1 MPRFATRMPR
11 HRTGLNVARAE
22 ICTLERPLAIVAL
35 VILAVAATVLV
46 VIAAVHLGRERGREA
61 ARSARTPKPRWFE
74 VLLAIVLLAVLVALA
89 LAVALEWSPEFGC
102 GRRLADGD
110 PIRRVPGGHAGRR
123 RARTGLSR
131 RVSHRARVER
141 VTIPAPSP
149 DTAGAHAESIDAWEA
164 RPAVRLL
171 GLLLLALGI
180 LVLGWAYLDPPGQA
194 ALVLRVLYPASFA
207 VALVLLFDKAT
218 RSWAPKGRAE
228 GFREWLLCDLIVV
241 ALVLG
246 FLNLE
251 QFADHENY
259 RAFFWDV
266 VHIAAFFLVFWLL
279 DRTQFRGRF
288 LVAAGYLAVLPLL
301 LLLWRWLHEGEA
313 PAEISEIS
321 WWSTVWPTF
330 FLGLAF
336 FVLEIIS
343 LVAQRGARGHL
354 VPAIKD
360 GVFVALYAIFL
371 IAAAPGGT

>member
-1 MPRFATRMPR
+1 MRQGQDARPLLGATLVRGGQPR
-11 HRTGLNVARAE
+11 HGGAHVRDRLQVRRPHAGVVERRVQVQPRALLDGDLHLHLPLVDAVEVGLQHLLHRRRRRRRRGEELRVLGAAE
-22 ICTLERPLAIVAL
+22 
-35 VILAVAATVLV
+35 AVAALGRQDDV
-46 VIAAVHLGRERGREA
+46 AAVADPA
-61 ARSARTPKPRWFE
+61 ATEPTT
-74 VLLAIVLLAVLVALA
+74 VG
-89 LAVALEWSPEFGC
+89 SP
-102 GRRLADGD
+102 
-110 PIRRVPGGHAGRR
+110 AG
-123 RARTGLSR
+123 
-131 RVSHRARVER
+131 
-141 VTIPAPSP
+141 I
-149 DTAGAHAESIDAWEA
+149 
-164 RPAVRLL
+164 RLL
-171 GLLLLALGI
+171 GLLLLALGV
-180 LVLGWAYLDPPGQA
+180 LVLGWAYLDSTGQA

-218 RSWAPKGRAE
+218 RSWTPKGRAE

-241 ALVLG
+241 TLVLG

-251 QFADHENY
+251 LFAERESY

-266 VHIAAFFLVFWLL
+266 IHIAAFFAVFWLL

-288 LVAAGYLAVLPLL
+288 LVAAGYLALLPLL

-313 PAEISEIS
+313 PAEIPEIS

-343 LVAQRGARGHL
+343 LVAQRGARGLL

-371 IAAAPGGT
+371 IAAARGGA

>member
-1 MPRFATRMPR
+1 MT
-11 HRTGLNVARAE
+11 
-22 ICTLERPLAIVAL
+22 PLAIVAL

-46 VIAAVHLGRERGREA
+46 VIAAVHLGRECGREA
-61 ARSARTPKPRWFE
+61 ARSARAPKPRWFE
-74 VLLAIVLLAVLVALA
+74 VLLAIILLVVLVALA
-89 LAVALEWSPEFGC
+89 LALALEWSPELGAGGGWRTETRSGVFLGVM
-102 GRRLADGD
+102 LAAAALALVFLVVFL
-110 PIRRVPGGHAGRR
+110 I
-123 RARTGLSR
+123 
-131 RVSHRARVER
+131 ARVAQR
-141 VTIPAPSP
+141 GDTGADP
-149 DTAGAHAESIDAWEA
+149 DTSIATESTTVGS
-164 RPAVRLL
+164 PAAARLL

-194 ALVLRVLYPASFA
+194 ILVLRVLYPASFA

-218 RSWAPKGRAE
+218 RSWTPKGQAE

-251 QFADHENY
+251 QFADHESY

-288 LVAAGYLAVLPLL
+288 LVAAGYLALLPLL
-301 LLLWRWLHEGEA
+301 LLLWHWLHEGEA

-330 FLGLAF
+330 FLGLVF

-343 LVAQRGARGHL
+343 LVAQRGTRGHL

-360 GVFVALYAIFL
+360 GVFVALYAILL
-371 IAAAPGGT
+371 IAAAPGGA

>member
-1 MPRFATRMPR
+1 MT
-11 HRTGLNVARAE
+11 
-22 ICTLERPLAIVAL
+22 PLAIVAL
-35 VILAVAATVLV
+35 ATLAVAAAVLV

-61 ARSARTPKPRWFE
+61 ARSARVPKPRWFE

-89 LAVALEWSPEFGC
+89 LAVALEWSPELG
-102 GRRLADGD
+102 
-110 PIRRVPGGHAGRR
+110 AGRGW
-123 RARTGLSR
+123 RTETRSGVFLG
-131 RVSHRARVER
+131 VMLAGAALALVFLVVFLIARVAQRGDTGAAPDIAATE
-141 VTIPAPSP
+141 TTTTGSPA
-149 DTAGAHAESIDAWEA
+149 
-164 RPAVRLL
+164 AVRLL
-171 GLLLLALGI
+171 GLLLLALGV
-180 LVLGWAYLDPPGQA
+180 LVLGWTYLDPPGQA
-194 ALVLRVLYPASFA
+194 VLVLRVLYPASFA

-218 RSWAPKGRAE
+218 RSWVPKGRAE
-228 GFREWLLCDLIVV
+228 GFREWLLCDLIVI

-251 QFADHENY
+251 QFTDRENY

-313 PAEISEIS
+313 PAEISDIS

-360 GVFVALYAIFL
+360 GIFVALYAIFL

>member
-1 MPRFATRMPR
+1 MS
-11 HRTGLNVARAE
+11 
-22 ICTLERPLAIVAL
+22 PLAIVAL
-35 VILAVAATVLV
+35 AILAAVAAVLV

-61 ARSARTPKPRWFE
+61 ARSARAPTPRWFE
-74 VLLAIVLLAVLVALA
+74 VLLAIVLLAVLVALG
-89 LAVALEWSPEFGC
+89 LTVALEWSPGFGA
-102 GRRLADGD
+102 GEGWRTEIRSGVFLGVMLAAAALALVFL
-110 PIRRVPGGHAGRR
+110 IVFLIA
-123 RARTGLSR
+123 
-131 RVSHRARVER
+131 RVSQRSDAGTVPDAGA
-141 VTIPAPSP
+141 TP
-149 DTAGAHAESIDAWEA
+149 DTGAAPASPTTESPAG
-164 RPAVRLL
+164 VRLL

-180 LVLGWAYLDPPGQA
+180 LILGWTYLDPEGKA

-218 RSWAPKGRAE
+218 RSWTPKGRAE
-228 GFREWLLCDLIVV
+228 GFREWLLCDLIVI

-251 QFADHENY
+251 QFDDRENY

-288 LVAAGYLAVLPLL
+288 LVAAGYLALLPLL
-301 LLLWRWLHEGEA
+301 LLLWRWLHESEA

-343 LVAQRGARGHL
+343 LVALRGARGHL
-354 VPAIKD
+354 APAIKD
-360 GVFVALYAIFL
+360 GIFVALYAIFL
-371 IAAAPGGT
+371 IAAAPGAA

>member
-1 MPRFATRMPR
+1 MT
-11 HRTGLNVARAE
+11 
-22 ICTLERPLAIVAL
+22 PLAIGAL
-35 VILAVAATVLV
+35 VILAAAAAVLV

-61 ARSARTPKPRWFE
+61 ARSARASKPRWFE
-74 VLLAIVLLAVLVALA
+74 VLLAVVLLAVLVVLA
-89 LAVALEWSPEFGC
+89 LAVALEWSPEFGA
-102 GRRLADGD
+102 GGGWRTETRSGVFLGVMLAAAALALVFLVVFL
-110 PIRRVPGGHAGRR
+110 I
-123 RARTGLSR
+123 ARLSR
-131 RVSHRARVER
+131 RVDVAAVAD
-141 VTIPAPSP
+141 PAATEPTTVGSP
-149 DTAGAHAESIDAWEA
+149 AG
-164 RPAVRLL
+164 VRLL
-171 GLLLLALGI
+171 GLLLLALGV
-180 LVLGWAYLDPPGQA
+180 LVLGWAYLDSTGQA

-218 RSWAPKGRAE
+218 RSWTPKGRAE

-241 ALVLG
+241 TLVLG

-251 QFADHENY
+251 LFAEHESY

-266 VHIAAFFLVFWLL
+266 IHIAAFFAVFWLL

-288 LVAAGYLAVLPLL
+288 LVAAGYLALLPLL

-313 PAEISEIS
+313 PAEIPEIS

-343 LVAQRGARGHL
+343 LVAQRGARGLL

-371 IAAAPGGT
+371 IAAARGGA

>member
-1 MPRFATRMPR
+1 MT
-11 HRTGLNVARAE
+11 
-22 ICTLERPLAIVAL
+22 PLTIGAL
-35 VILAVAATVLV
+35 VILAVAAAVLV

-74 VLLAIVLLAVLVALA
+74 VLLAIVLLVVLVVLA
-89 LAVALEWSPEFGC
+89 LAVALEWSPEFGA
-102 GRRLADGD
+102 GGGWRTETRSGVFLGVMLAGAALALVFLVVFL
-110 PIRRVPGGHAGRR
+110 IARV
-123 RARTGLSR
+123 SR
-131 RVSHRARVER
+131 RDETGA
-141 VTIPAPSP
+141 AP
-149 DTAGAHAESIDAWEA
+149 DAGAHADSSSVGSPA
-164 RPAVRLL
+164 AVRLL
-171 GLLLLALGI
+171 GLLLLALGV
-180 LVLGWAYLDPPGQA
+180 LVLGWAYLEPPGQA

-288 LVAAGYLAVLPLL
+288 LVATGYLAVLPLL

-313 PAEISEIS
+313 PAEIPEIS

>member
-1 MPRFATRMPR
+1 MT
-11 HRTGLNVARAE
+11 
-22 ICTLERPLAIVAL
+22 PLAIVAL

-61 ARSARTPKPRWFE
+61 ARSARVPKPRWFE
-74 VLLAIVLLAVLVALA
+74 VLLAIILLVVLVALA
-89 LAVALEWSPEFGC
+89 LALALEWSPELGADAGWRTETRSGVFLGVM
-102 GRRLADGD
+102 LAAAALALVFLVVFL
-110 PIRRVPGGHAGRR
+110 I
-123 RARTGLSR
+123 
-131 RVSHRARVER
+131 ARVAQR
-141 VTIPAPSP
+141 GDTGADP
-149 DTAGAHAESIDAWEA
+149 DTGIATESTTVGS
-164 RPAVRLL
+164 PAAARLL

-194 ALVLRVLYPASFA
+194 ILVLRVLYPASFA

-218 RSWAPKGRAE
+218 RSWTPKGRAE

-251 QFADHENY
+251 QFADHESY

-288 LVAAGYLAVLPLL
+288 LVAAGYLALLPLL
-301 LLLWRWLHEGEA
+301 LLLWHWLHEGEA

-330 FLGLAF
+330 FLGLVF

-343 LVAQRGARGHL
+343 LVAQRGTRGHL

-360 GVFVALYAIFL
+360 GIFVALYAILL
-371 IAAAPGGT
+371 IVAAPGGA

>member
-1 MPRFATRMPR
+1 MTPF
-11 HRTGLNVARAE
+11 
-22 ICTLERPLAIVAL
+22 AIVAL
-35 VILAVAATVLV
+35 VILAVAAAVLV

-61 ARSARTPKPRWFE
+61 ARRARAPKPRWFE
-74 VLLAIVLLAVLVALA
+74 VLLAIVLLVVLVALG
-89 LAVALEWSPEFGC
+89 LVVALEWSPGLGAGGGWRTETRSGVFLGVM
-102 GRRLADGD
+102 LAGAALALVFLVVFL
-110 PIRRVPGGHAGRR
+110 I
-123 RARTGLSR
+123 
-131 RVSHRARVER
+131 ARVVQR
-141 VTIPAPSP
+141 GDTGTAP
-149 DTAGAHAESIDAWEA
+149 DTGADADATTVGSPAG
-164 RPAVRLL
+164 VRLL
-171 GLLLLALGI
+171 GLLLLALGV
-180 LVLGWAYLDPPGQA
+180 LVLGWLHLDGSEQA

-218 RSWAPKGRAE
+218 RSWTPKGPAE

-251 QFADHENY
+251 QFDDHESY

-288 LVAAGYLAVLPLL
+288 LVAAGYLALLPLL
-301 LLLWRWLHEGEA
+301 LLLWRWLHESEA
-313 PAEISEIS
+313 PAEVSEIS

-343 LVAQRGARGHL
+343 LVALRGARGHL

-371 IAAAPGGT
+371 IAATRGGG

>member
-1 MPRFATRMPR
+1 MS
-11 HRTGLNVARAE
+11 V
-22 ICTLERPLAIVAL
+22 LAIVAL

-61 ARSARTPKPRWFE
+61 ARSARAPKPRWFE

-89 LAVALEWSPEFGC
+89 LAVALEWSPGVGAGEGWRTETRSGVFLG
-102 GRRLADGD
+102 GMLAAAALALVFL
-110 PIRRVPGGHAGRR
+110 IVFLA
-123 RARTGLSR
+123 
-131 RVSHRARVER
+131 ARVVQR
-141 VTIPAPSP
+141 GDTGAAPDADADADPSTVGSPA
-149 DTAGAHAESIDAWEA
+149 G
-164 RPAVRLL
+164 VRLL
-171 GLLLLALGI
+171 GLLLLALGV

-194 ALVLRVLYPASFA
+194 VLVLRVLYPASFA

-218 RSWAPKGRAE
+218 RSWTPKGRAE

-241 ALVLG
+241 ALLLG

-251 QFADHENY
+251 QFADHESY

-266 VHIAAFFLVFWLL
+266 IHIAAFFLVFWLL

-288 LVAAGYLAVLPLL
+288 LVAAGYLALLPLL

-313 PAEISEIS
+313 PAEIPEIS
-321 WWSTVWPTF
+321 WWSTIWPTF
-330 FLGLAF
+330 FLGLVF

-343 LVAQRGARGHL
+343 LVVQRGTRGHL

-360 GVFVALYAIFL
+360 GIFVALYAIFL
-371 IAAAPGGT
+371 FVAAPGGS

>member
-1 MPRFATRMPR
+1 MS
-11 HRTGLNVARAE
+11 
-22 ICTLERPLAIVAL
+22 PLAIVAL
-35 VILAVAATVLV
+35 VVLAAVATVLV
-46 VIAAVHLGRERGREA
+46 VIAAVHLGRERGRTA
-61 ARSARTPKPRWFE
+61 ARSARAPGPRWFE
-74 VLLAIVLLAVLVALA
+74 VLLAIVLLAVLVALG
-89 LAVALEWSPEFGC
+89 LAVALQWSPDFGA
-102 GRRLADGD
+102 GGGWRTETRSGVFLGVMLAASALALVFL
-110 PIRRVPGGHAGRR
+110 IVFLIA
-123 RARTGLSR
+123 
-131 RVSHRARVER
+131 RVSPGSETGSV
-141 VTIPAPSP
+141 PAADSDAASP
-149 DTAGAHAESIDAWEA
+149 TTESPAGI
-164 RPAVRLL
+164 RLL

-180 LVLGWAYLDPPGQA
+180 LVLGWIHLDGSGQA

-218 RSWAPKGRAE
+218 RSWTPKGGAE

-251 QFADHENY
+251 LFEDRENY

-288 LVAAGYLAVLPLL
+288 LVAAGYLTLLPLL
-301 LLLWRWLHEGEA
+301 LLLWRWLHQGEA
-313 PAEISEIS
+313 PAEVSEIS

-330 FLGLAF
+330 FLALVF

-354 VPAIKD
+354 APAIKD

-371 IAAAPGGT
+371 VVAAPGGA